1 MHRALALAVAL
12 LLPVA
17 ALAGDV
23 ANVGGTY
30 EGKMNCRGLA
40 NGVPTKGKE
49 DVTLLLLQ
57 TGSDFQASIG
67 DAPMAGY
74 AVVDTSKPPVTAEVL
89 LTSCFVS
96 GFGLTGNV
104 LEGSIKVKPNDK
116 SKLTGDLIR
125 FNRET
130 FDLEVCNVTL
140 SRTNAAAPT
149 PVECPPI

>member
-1 MHRALALAVAL
+1 MHRVFLLAAAL

-30 EGKMNCRGLA
+30 EGKMNCRGLD

-49 DVTLLLLQ
+49 DVTLLLAQ
-57 TGSDFQASIG
+57 TGSDIEASIG
-67 DAPMAGY
+67 TEPMAGY
-74 AVVDTSKPPVTAEVL
+74 AVIDTSKPPATAEVL
-89 LTSCFVS
+89 LTSCLLN
-96 GFGLTGNV
+96 GFGLAGNV
-104 LEGSIKVKPNDK
+104 LEGQIKVKPNEK

-130 FDLEVCNVTL
+130 FQLEVCNVTL

-149 PVECPPI
+149 PVECPPL